1 MTGKPPPKKTPAKNS
16 WNEMEVE
23 CVKETGFASYLD
35 SADERNKKQALVS
48 STYIFFMN
56 TKGPKKLHSILT
68 NGHKNG

>member
-1 MTGKPPPKKTPAKNS
+1 
-16 WNEMEVE
+16 MEVE